1 MAVRIY
7 SLANELGIDSKELV
21 DICSRIGIPGKG
33 SALAS
38 LEDDQI
44 LKIKSYLA
52 ERSAPTAAPAKE
64 PLRPAREAVKE
75 APIRETGKIV
85 NPKRDISALRPKST
99 TALGGSESADQD
111 DDRNVGGASEEDRS
125 STQNSDADS
134 DSNSLGVDV
143 AAADTSNDLRAS
155 VAGGSAVDR
164 GDTQADQTGSSG
176 VDTESTSGVA
186 SGESGTHATK
196 ISAEESASQPS
207 DAGQA
212 ANTNIAGSATGLGGR
227 TLPIPGSRSGE
238 LGQSGL
244 RAGENR
250 TNDVRPA
257 DRSAE
262 TRPSETRTSDSRP
275 SDSRPSDSRTGEPTR
290 SNYLASGNT
299 PGKVRVIGRP
309 KPTEGAKTD
318 GEAPKVRKPRD
329 PVINLAKIPKS
340 AGPSPAA
347 KPQEPAAMKP
357 IVKLTPEVLKGVQQ
371 QPPATGSKGDKSPAA
386 GGGKFAGAAG
396 RATAPSQTQHAG
408 LTEFK
413 QAAENKLNQKTKKA
427 GDEPEEPVRKKGLGS
442 LEAAR
447 SERSKLRLPARI
459 QTAEDLKRIEEEEER
474 RTARPKKKPV
484 LQQGKKEKVTLAI
497 PCTVRSFSEAA
508 GVPAARVLRSLMM
521 MGTMVNINASL
532 TPEQA
537 ELIAVDLGI
546 DITFKQAET
555 LETSVIARIDN
566 IEDKPEDLIT
576 RAPIVTFLGHVDHGK
591 TSLLD
596 YLIGTKIVTGEAGGI
611 TQHIRAYQVKKDG
624 RSVSFVD
631 TPGHEAFTEMR
642 ARGANVTDIAILVIA
657 ADDGIMPQTEEAIS
671 HAKAAGV
678 PIVVAANKCDL
689 PGANINRI
697 MTQMTEYGLTP
708 SAWGGDVEVVPTSA
722 ITGEG
727 MDALLETLLT
737 VAELNDYK
745 ANPKRAAMGVCLES
759 EQSADRGVIA
769 KVMVQTGTLRVGD
782 IVLCGS
788 TFGRVKALYDTLKRN
803 KQLTEA
809 GPSMPVNITGL
820 ERAPEAGEK
829 FYVIDDIGQARE
841 LAAVR
846 EQESRATSLAGTSPK
861 VSFETFQELLQS
873 GKLGVKEDKVILN
886 LIVRADARGSLEAIE
901 KELTKLDHPEVDIRI
916 LQKSVGGITVADVTL
931 ASASQAVIVGFNV
944 IPDEAARMM
953 ADAKNVEVRRYD
965 IIYNLANDIR
975 ALIEGRLKPEEK
987 VVELGRAIVKA
998 VFSVSRV
1005 GTIAGCFVAQ
1015 GSIERGCRIR
1025 VHREGRK
1032 IGDYQLDTLRRVKDD
1047 VKEVNRGMECG
1058 IKLAGFNDV
1067 KVDDVLEAYKVEQVA
1082 RTLDSSKS

>member
-52 ERSAPTAAPAKE
+52 ERSAPASAPAKE
-64 PLRPAREAVKE
+64 ALRPAREAVKE
-75 APIRETGKIV
+75 APIRETGKIL

-99 TALGGSESADQD
+99 SALGGGPDSADQNEAD
-111 DDRNVGGASEEDRS
+111 ENFDGASEGDRS
-125 STQNSDADS
+125 AEQPSDS
-134 DSNSLGVDV
+134 DSSSTGVDI
-143 AAADTSNDLRAS
+143 AATDTQNEAS
-155 VAGGSAVDR
+155 VSGADR
-164 GDTQADQTGSSG
+164 EDAQGDQPGSSG
-176 VDTESTSGVA
+176 VDDQSTSGSV
-186 SGESGTHATK
+186 SSESISQPTRVIADGTT
-196 ISAEESASQPS
+196 SLPS
-207 DAGQA
+207 DAGQSPNA
-212 ANTNIAGSATGLGGR
+212 NIAALATGTGGR
-227 TLPIPGSRSGE
+227 ALPIPGLRTGE
-238 LGQSGL
+238 SNQGGL
-244 RAGENR
+244 
-250 TNDVRPA
+250 
-257 DRSAE
+257 RSAE
-262 TRPSETRTSDSRP
+262 TRPNDVRSTDRPVETRP
-275 SDSRPSDSRTGEPTR
+275 SDARATDLRPSDSRTGEPTR

-371 QPPATGSKGDKSPAA
+371 QPPATGGIKGEKTPATA
-386 GGGKFAGAAG
+386 GGKFAGAAG

-413 QAAENKLNQKTKKA
+413 QAAENKLNQKTKKP

-442 LEAAR
+442 LESAR
-447 SERSKLRLPARI
+447 SERSKLRLPPRI
-459 QTAEDLKRIEEEEER
+459 QTTEDLKRIEEEEER
-474 RTARPKKKPV
+474 RSARPKKKTV

-624 RSVSFVD
+624 RAVSFVD

-689 PGANINRI
+689 PGADINRI

-708 SAWGGDVEVVPTSA
+708 SAWGGEVEVVPTSA

-788 TFGRVKALYDTLKRN
+788 TFGRVKALCDTLKRN

-944 IPDEAARMM
+944 IPDESARML